1 MGMGHSELML
11 PDVEG
16 WGVGESWDAK
26 KNSHYSGIDFTFH
39 IVMTID

>member
-1 MGMGHSELML
+1 MGMSYSDVMP
-11 PDVEG
+11 PDVDG
-16 WGVGESWDAK
+16 WGVGESWDA